1 MILSMTGFGQG
12 AAESSGFRVAVDVR
26 TVNHRFVD
34 VRVRLPT
41 ELAGYEREA
50 RTRIL
55 AVVRRGRVEAGFRVE
70 RADDT
75 TSSWTWNRPLA
86 AAVVDAAAAIAA
98 EHGVEHRLDTAT
110 VLRVPGM
117 FVEDRSRQASSDDLA
132 EALAAAAGEALAAAL
147 ERLQAD
153 RAREGEELRS
163 DLVERSRTM
172 RGLTATIREHAG
184 EVPKRVREKLIERL
198 ETLAQGTDLD
208 PVRLAQEATFL
219 ADRSDVTEELVRL
232 DAHLAEAERILTAT
246 DDEPVG
252 RRMDFLV
259 QEIHRETNTI
269 NSKSSDLEISRA
281 AMALK
286 TETEK
291 VREQVQNLE

>member
-1 MILSMTGFGQG
+1 M
-12 AAESSGFRVAVDVR
+12 
-26 TVNHRFVD
+26 
-34 VRVRLPT
+34 
-41 ELAGYEREA
+41 
-50 RTRIL
+50 
-55 AVVRRGRVEAGFRVE
+55 
-70 RADDT
+70 RA
-75 TSSWTWNRPLA
+75 
-86 AAVVDAAAAIAA
+86 
-98 EHGVEHRLDTAT
+98 
-110 VLRVPGM
+110 
-117 FVEDRSRQASSDDLA
+117 
-132 EALAAAAGEALAAAL
+132 
-147 ERLQAD
+147 
-153 RAREGEELRS
+153 
-163 DLVERSRTM
+163 
-172 RGLTATIREHAG
+172 LTATIREHAD

-198 ETLAQGTDLD
+198 DSLAQGTDLD
-208 PVRLAQEATFL
+208 PARLAQEATFL

-232 DAHLAEAERILTAT
+232 DAHLAEAERILTAS